1 MLRKSTLTTL
11 LKLALAGGILAYLI
25 RVVDFRLIVETAR
38 QADPLWIAAAVF
50 LLPVNL
56 FIEGTLWY
64 RITRLTPIRAP
75 LRTAFG
81 ALLSGY
87 AVGFFTPGRIG
98 ELAGRSFY
106 YGQGNKWELSMLVM
120 YQRMID
126 MLVGVTAGLI
136 AMLSFMYV
144 WRPEPMSIWWIF
156 VAIGAASILLLGFV
170 LLMPRPAYRVLDR
183 WIKRP
188 KVLAPVEFLRR
199 VENRHVGPYVAL
211 STTRYFVF
219 VSQFVFLMFAFS
231 GTAPPEQIYTGAS
244 MTFYAKYLIPSITL
258 MDLGIREGSAVFFM
272 GQAGFPE
279 AAAFNASLMMF
290 FINLVVPST
299 AGAPFVFRLKL
310 RKEGV
315 EERDTAASSA

>member
-1 MLRKSTLTTL
+1 MLQKSTLTTL
-11 LKLALAGGILAYLI
+11 IKLALAGGILVYLI
-25 RVVDFRLIVETAR
+25 RVVDFRLIVDTAR
-38 QADPLWIAAAVF
+38 QADPFWIAAAIL

-56 FIEGTLWY
+56 FIEGTLWH
-64 RITRLTPIRAP
+64 RITRLTPLRAP
-75 LRTAFG
+75 LRMAFG

-106 YGQGNKWELSMLVM
+106 YGSNNKWELSMLVM

-126 MLVGVTAGLI
+126 MLVGVTVGMF
-136 AMLSFMYV
+136 AMLAFMYLA
-144 WRPEPMSIWWIF
+144 RPEPLSMWWIF
-156 VAIGAASILLLGFV
+156 VAIGLASILLLGFV
-170 LLMPRPAYRVLDR
+170 LLMPRPAYRILDR

-188 KVLAPVEFLRR
+188 KVLEPVEFLQR

-211 STTRYFVF
+211 STTRYLVF

-231 GTAPPEQIYTGAS
+231 GTAAVEQVYTGAS

-310 RKEGV
+310 RKETV
-315 EERDTAASSA
+315 EERDTAATGA